1 MAEEKT
7 EAPTVALE
15 SAAKSEPAKSEPVV
29 ENQKAATQEPKEE
42 PAPLI
47 IPEKKP
53 SEGTKDWKDIFAD
66 QSLRS
71 SKQLAK
77 FKTAD
82 ALAKSYVELESKLG
96 QKNEPP
102 KDGAGPEEWERF
114 YTSKGRPQSPAEY
127 KFDAIDG
134 FDVPDVYYDS
144 LKKYFYDIGLDSRQ
158 ANKMNRLLAENYLNS
173 VKMQN
178 ESNAQNKQKAE
189 QEHKAALEEAESTLH
204 QAWGLNYDV
213 RLNQARRFL
222 TDNGGDDVIQHLEDI
237 GVASDPVLLQLF
249 AVAGAATGSHRFITG
264 ENPKGKN
271 NPGDR
276 YAYMNADRQ

>member
-53 SEGTKDWKDIFAD
+53 SEGTKDWRDIFSD
-66 QSLRS
+66 QSLKT

-77 FKTAD
+77 FKSAD
-82 ALAKSYVELESKLG
+82 ALAKSYTELETKLG
-96 QKNEPP
+96 QKSEAP
-102 KDGAGPEEWERF
+102 KDGASPEEWGRYYESR
-114 YTSKGRPQSPAEY
+114 GRPQSPTEY
-127 KFDAIDG
+127 KFEAVEG
-134 FDVPDVYYDS
+134 FDVPDAYYDA
-144 LKKYFYDIGLDSRQ
+144 LKKYFFDMGLDPRQ
-158 ANKMNRLLAENYLNS
+158 ANRMNKLLAENYLNS

-178 ESNAQNKQKAE
+178 EATIAKNQKAE
-189 QEHKAALEEAESTLH
+189 LDHKNMLVEAENTLH
-204 QAWGLNYDV
+204 QAWGLNYDL

-222 TDNGGDDVIQHLEDI
+222 TDHGGDDVIQHLEDI

-249 AVAGAATGSHRFITG
+249 AVAGSATGSHRFITG
-264 ENPKGKN
+264 EEPKGQA
-271 NPGDR
+271 PSDR
-276 YAYMNADRQ
+276 YAYMNANKE